1 MDINR
6 EEIYSRLSR
15 HFPEEDA
22 RELAYVLVEVAE
34 EIKKAGVSSGDLNEL
49 KGVVKDLAEA
59 QRRTEQRLEELAV
72 AQRRT
77 EQRLEELAVA
87 QRSTEQR
94 LEELAVAQRRTEQRL
109 EELAVAQRRTEEEIG
124 TLTKNVKRIHK
135 DFGGLSHTVGF
146 TLEDSS
152 YKALPQLL
160 EADFGIKIKDR
171 FLRRFIEYPGG
182 EIEEV
187 NIFGRGLREGKEITI
202 LGEAKAQLSNKDID
216 RFLKKVER
224 LSRVVKGEKFLL
236 AVTFMVARPSVLKYA
251 EEKNIKIYH
260 SYEF

>member
-1 MDINR
+1 
-6 EEIYSRLSR
+6 
-15 HFPEEDA
+15 
-22 RELAYVLVEVAE
+22 VAE
-34 EIKKAGVSSGDLNEL
+34 ETRKAGVSSTDFNEL
-49 KGVVKDLAEA
+49 TGIVKDLAVAQRGTEQRVEELAEAQRGTEQRLGELAEA
-59 QRRTEQRLEELAV
+59 QRRTEQRVGELAV
-72 AQRRT
+72 AQQRT
-77 EQRLEELAVA
+77 EE
-87 QRSTEQR
+87 
-94 LEELAVAQRRTEQRL
+94 
-109 EELAVAQRRTEEEIG
+109 AQRRTEEEIR
-124 TLTKNVKRIHK
+124 TLTKSVKRIHK

-187 NIFGRGLREGKEITI
+187 NIFGRGLQEGKEITI

-216 RFLKKVER
+216 RFVKKVER

>member
-49 KGVVKDLAEA
+49 KGVVKDLAVA

-87 QRSTEQR
+87 QR
-94 LEELAVAQRRTEQRL
+94 RTEQRL
-109 EELAVAQRRTEEEIG
+109 EELAEAQRRTEEEIG
-124 TLTKNVKRIHK
+124 TLTKSVKRIHK

-171 FLRRFIEYPGG
+171 LLRRFIEYPGG

>member
-49 KGVVKDLAEA
+49 KGVVKDLAVA

-87 QRSTEQR
+87 QR
-94 LEELAVAQRRTEQRL
+94 RTEQRL
-109 EELAVAQRRTEEEIG
+109 EELAEAQRRTEEEIG

-171 FLRRFIEYPGG
+171 LLRRFIEYPGG

>member
-49 KGVVKDLAEA
+49 KGVVKD
-59 QRRTEQRLEELAV
+59 
-72 AQRRT
+72 
-77 EQRLEELAVA
+77 
-87 QRSTEQR
+87 
-94 LEELAVAQRRTEQRL
+94 LAVAQRRTEQRL

>member
-49 KGVVKDLAEA
+49 KGVVKDLA
-59 QRRTEQRLEELAV
+59 V

-77 EQRLEELAVA
+77 EQRLEELA
-87 QRSTEQR
+87 E
-94 LEELAVAQRRTEQRL
+94 
-109 EELAVAQRRTEEEIG
+109 AQRRTEEEIG

>member
-15 HFPEEDA
+15 HFPEEGA

-49 KGVVKDLAEA
+49 KGVVKDLAVA

-87 QRSTEQR
+87 QR
-94 LEELAVAQRRTEQRL
+94 RTEQRL
-109 EELAVAQRRTEEEIG
+109 EELAEAQRRTEEEIG
-124 TLTKNVKRIHK
+124 TLTKSVKRIHK

-171 FLRRFIEYPGG
+171 LLRRFIEYPGG

>member
-49 KGVVKDLAEA
+49 KGVVKDLAVA

-87 QRSTEQR
+87 QR
-94 LEELAVAQRRTEQRL
+94 RTEQRL
-109 EELAVAQRRTEEEIG
+109 EELAEAQRRTEEEIG